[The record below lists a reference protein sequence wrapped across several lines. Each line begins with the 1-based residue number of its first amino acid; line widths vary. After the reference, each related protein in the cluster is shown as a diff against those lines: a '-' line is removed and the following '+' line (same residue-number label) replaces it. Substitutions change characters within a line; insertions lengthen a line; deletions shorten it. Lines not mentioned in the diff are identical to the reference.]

1 MSEAEKNI
9 DTKEFGSNVIM
20 HDFFDRHGEK
30 GVSTQTSH
38 TELSDKGRENSL
50 ERGRNFKGKVI
61 KTYSSDTDRTIETGH
76 LVSEGSSADRKLTHR
91 VRDDLGFH
99 EDEKGVFFQ
108 EAMRIKKEC
117 LGDDFEQQSDAEKNR
132 RKRLSSQG
140 QIDYFLTFG
149 DKRPDPGTNSPVE
162 TAANFAYVV
171 DRHFKMVDKLK
182 SGSDIDLVNISHDFP
197 ISCFL
202 SEVLVRQDG
211 DKEIRGFKKIEE
223 IGGPID
229 FNEGFE
235 LLIQTDGSG
244 NKLTKIL
251 FRNQEYQIDTKR
263 LKELVEIAKKL
274 KEKQEK

>member
-1 MSEAEKNI
+1 MSETEQNI
-9 DTKEFGSNVIM
+9 EIKKFGLNVSI
-20 HDFFDRHGEK
+20 HAFFERHGEK
-30 GVSTQTSH
+30 GVSTETSH
-38 TELSDKGRENSL
+38 TELSDRGRRESL
-50 ERGRNFKGKVI
+50 ERGHKFKGEVI
-61 KTYSSDTDRTIETGH
+61 KTYSSDTDRAEETGH
-76 LVSEGSSADRKLTHR
+76 LVSEGSLADKKLTHR
-91 VRDDLGFH
+91 IKDDLGFH
-99 EDEKGVFFQ
+99 EDEEGIFFK

-149 DKRPDPGTNSPVE
+149 DKRPDPKTNSPVE

-171 DRHFKMVDKLK
+171 DRYLRMVNKLK
-182 SGSDIDLVNISHDFP
+182 SGSEIELVNISHDFP

-202 SEVLVRQDG
+202 SEVLVREKE
-211 DKEIRGFKKIEE
+211 DKKIRGFKKIEE

-235 LLIQTDGSG
+235 LIIQTDGSG
-244 NKLTKIL
+244 NKLIKIVL
-251 FRNQEYQIDTKR
+251 RNQEYEIDTER
-263 LKELVEIAKKL
+263 LKELVEIAKEL